1 MNIILRTTKSMVH
14 PIGICYINRNSL
26 MALKTGPEI
35 KGSFHKQFNALYEL
49 DRSKTGFDEKQF

>member
-1 MNIILRTTKSMVH
+1 MVH
-14 PIGICYINRNSL
+14 PICICYINRKGL

-49 DRSKTGFDEKQF
+49 DRSKTGFDEKKF